1 MVSGGDGPNADLRAQ
16 GPEDFVLQ
24 PIHDYRLAEPP
35 GDGAPRPL
43 RTPLQYSDGRDTGSA
58 VPGFVLLH
66 QFRVGV
72 ETLLITDW
80 DCPYEE
86 ATEVMLLDAAHRL
99 VARRSFGAMY
109 SSWALREV
117 EVVDATRLRL
127 DFHGGPR
134 VRIAVRDAAPW
145 WSPAA
150 WRSRLAVETVLD

>member
-1 MVSGGDGPNADLRAQ
+1 M
-16 GPEDFVLQ
+16 Q
-24 PIHDYRLAEPP
+24 PITDYRLAQPP
-35 GDGAPRPL
+35 GESAPRPL
-43 RTPLQYSDGRDTGSA
+43 RTPLLYSDGRETGCK

-86 ATEVMLLDAAHRL
+86 ATEVMLLDATHRQ

-109 SSWALREV
+109 SSWALRQV
-117 EVVDATRLRL
+117 EVVDARRLRL
-127 DFHGGPR
+127 DFYGGPSLR
-134 VRIAVRDAAPW
+134 VAVRDAAPW

-150 WRSRLAVETVLD
+150 WRSRLAVESVLD